1 MSLKLALVCLT
12 HFAYT
17 LAAPLEE
24 KAEERSKFFD
34 PSRQLINY
42 FCQKTQKIEIMT
54 ENAKI
59 EYRFMIDT
67 ISNFLTYFCKEIL
80 KIDKF

>member
-24 KAEERSKFFD
+24 KAEERSKLFTY
-34 PSRQLINY
+34 LINY
-42 FCQKTQKIEIMT
+42 QI
-54 ENAKI
+54 NN
-59 EYRFMIDT
+59 R
-67 ISNFLTYFCKEIL
+67 
-80 KIDKF
+80 